1 MIFAIQLA
9 ILFGTSPTNEVN
21 SVETTVK
28 VANTEVT
35 RQIAKSA
42 MNRTLKFRRNK
53 PLVAIGITIVCAY
66 YISVAVADLT
76 ISKTMYIACDIILRH
91 TLS

>member
-1 MIFAIQLA
+1 LKQQLRLQ
-9 ILFGTSPTNEVN
+9 I
-21 SVETTVK
+21 
-28 VANTEVT
+28 ANTEVT

-42 MNRTLKFRRNK
+42 MNITLKFGRSK
-53 PLVAIGITIVCAY
+53 LLVAIGITIVCAY

-91 TLS
+91 TLR